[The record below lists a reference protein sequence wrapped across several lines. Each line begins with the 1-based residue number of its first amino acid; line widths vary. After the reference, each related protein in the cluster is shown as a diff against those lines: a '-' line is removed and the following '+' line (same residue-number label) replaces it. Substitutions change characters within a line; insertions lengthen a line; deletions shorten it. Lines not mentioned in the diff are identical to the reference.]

1 MVSRRQAVFT
11 LGIKRNSE
19 LRKIWFMVTIF
30 SDDILVIILCPSLC
44 AALLCSIEQGTAK
57 ICFGSRHTRF
67 TRFKVRCAFEWSWA
81 DYLTSLSLNFL
92 IFKHGNNSTVGVMFK
107 WNINDNNVVSHIISL
122 VYIGN
127 QYVCWIIITT
137 IVSDSFA
144 P

>member
-1 MVSRRQAVFT
+1 MFT
-11 LGIKRNSE
+11 LGIKRNSG

-30 SDDILVIILCPSLC
+30 SDVILVIILCPSLC
-44 AALLCSIEQGTAK
+44 AALLCSIEQWTAK
-57 ICFGSRHTRF
+57 MCLEVDIPDLLDLKSG
-67 TRFKVRCAFEWSWA
+67 CAFEWSWA
-81 DYLTSLSLNFL
+81 DYLTSLSLSFL
-92 IFKHGNNSTVGVMFK
+92 IFKHGNNSTVGVIFK